1 MPDASPGAA
10 PGSLPH
16 VEADVLAATCTP
28 CGAPISCNDAWQ
40 TVFGRDED
48 NPWTRLQE
56 EDRRELTTALNRAAG
71 GSLVTNH
78 LCRVHLPDRDEP
90 LPLLMQFVPVYLPE
104 NRTGEYAEEYA
115 DASSDEAGARA
126 SENQGRCADGE
137 RHVRAVTVTGEIM
150 AEPNSWTPSQ
160 TQRHR
165 MEALGRMTMGVA
177 HDLNNLLSAL
187 LGHAELLQK
196 RLAEKRGSETDTL
209 RASLDTI
216 EQVAV
221 DGASLVEKI
230 QRYSRREG
238 QSSFETLDLVD
249 LIEGCLTLT
258 RPYWYNEPRRQ
269 GITIELERDL
279 RDVPPMRGAA
289 TELREVFVNLILNAV
304 QAMPGGGRLRLRTGH
319 DDERGVYAVV
329 EDTGTGMSADVRER
343 IFEPMF
349 TTRGGRGSGMGL
361 AVSYGIVQ
369 EHDGEIRVDSAP
381 GEGTRFTL
389 CFPPADE
396 DDVGTSDDT
405 GDSTPTARPVR
416 VLVVDDEKRV
426 RTVLRKLLH
435 LKGHAVE
442 QATSGAEALALV
454 ENEDFDLVFTDYGMP
469 AMNGR
474 QLARALRRRCPAL
487 PIVLLTGDSDVATDE
502 SIDRV
507 MSKPFTLDGLEAA
520 IQELVRG

>member
-1 MPDASPGAA
+1 MPDAPARAA
-10 PGSLPH
+10 PDSLPAPGDALPH

-28 CGAPISCNDAWQ
+28 GGRPVQCNETWQ
-40 TVFGRDED
+40 AVFGRDED
-48 NPWTRLQE
+48 NPWARLPK
-56 EDRRELTTALNRAAG
+56 EDRRAVTTALNRAAG

-78 LCRVHLPDRDEP
+78 LCRVQLPDRAEP
-90 LPLLMQFVPVYLPE
+90 LPLLMQFVPVHLPD
-104 NRTGEYAEEYA
+104 GDDGPG
-115 DASSDEAGARA
+115 DAFSPEKQRVGAV
-126 SENQGRCADGE
+126 S
-137 RHVRAVTVTGEIM
+137 VTGEVM
-150 AEPNSWTPSQ
+150 AEPSSWTPNQ

-196 RLAEKRGSETDTL
+196 RFGEQSDETTAAGL

-216 EQVAV
+216 QQVAV
-221 DGASLVEKI
+221 DGAALVEKI
-230 QRYSRREG
+230 QRYSRQEG
-238 QSSFETLDLVD
+238 QSSFEPLDLAELVD
-249 LIEGCLTLT
+249 GCLALT

-269 GITIELERDL
+269 GIAIEMERDL
-279 RDVPPMRGAA
+279 RAVPPVRGAA

-304 QAMPGGGRLRLRTGH
+304 QAMPDGGRLTLRTGR
-319 DDERGVYAVV
+319 DEERGVYALV
-329 EDTGTGMSADVRER
+329 EDTGSGMSPEVREH

-349 TTRGGRGSGMGL
+349 TTKGERGSGMGL

-369 EHDGEIRVDSAP
+369 EHGGDIRVESTP

-389 CFPPADE
+389 FFPPADE
-396 DDVGTSDDT
+396 EDDLGESDDA
-405 GDSTPTARPVR
+405 GRDASSAHPAR

-520 IQELVRG
+520 IQELL

>member
-28 CGAPISCNDAWQ
+28 GGTPISCNDAWQ
-40 TVFGRDED
+40 TVFGRNED

-56 EDRRELTTALNRAAG
+56 EDRRELTTALNRAVG

-115 DASSDEAGARA
+115 DVSSDEAGARA

-150 AEPNSWTPSQ
+150 AEPDSWTPSQ

-177 HDLNNLLSAL
+177 
-187 LGHAELLQK
+187 
-196 RLAEKRGSETDTL
+196 DTL

-216 EQVAV
+216 EEVAV
-221 DGASLVEKI
+221 DGATLVEKI

-329 EDTGTGMSADVRER
+329 EDTGAGMSADVREH

-349 TTRGGRGSGMGL
+349 TTKGGRGSGMGL

-405 GDSTPTARPVR
+405 GDSAPTARPAR

-454 ENEDFDLVFTDYGMP
+454 ENE
-469 AMNGR
+469 
-474 QLARALRRRCPAL
+474 
-487 PIVLLTGDSDVATDE
+487 
-502 SIDRV
+502 
-507 MSKPFTLDGLEAA
+507 
-520 IQELVRG
+520 